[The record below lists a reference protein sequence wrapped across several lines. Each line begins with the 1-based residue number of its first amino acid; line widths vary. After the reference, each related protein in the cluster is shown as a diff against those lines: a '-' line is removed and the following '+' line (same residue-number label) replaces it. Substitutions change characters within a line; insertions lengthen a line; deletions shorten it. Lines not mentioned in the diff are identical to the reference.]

1 MLAYFF
7 RIGLYGVLLFLLT
20 LPTFAQRNQLYEG
33 RYENEIGEQ
42 GQARFYYYQPRRSDE
57 KILNGDFYFA
67 VTYTDSVQQNVLVKK
82 VYDGAYQKDQKHGDW
97 NYDFK
102 EYKVLLQDIENL
114 NLQYDIN
121 GTYTNIQ
128 GAYNEGVPIGEWI
141 YREDS
146 MQDSQYLRTVRRGVA
161 NFSNGQLTGAFIFS
175 NKSETGFEVQGYFNE
190 AGRMH
195 QQWEIRYPS
204 DSSIIEEVRSYQN
217 GFLTSIVRINQI
229 TGQVMDSLVYND
241 VQERL
246 QMLNSDTKSREFSVG
261 EQGFGLLFDHG
272 YPNNSVKNTRQQ
284 PGNSVVQQA
293 LNNFVSVDLKIDEV
307 QGRKPI
313 QLAATSRFKYD
324 VSEEEKKA
332 IQQLNTQVDS
342 LRAQVAPLA
351 GNEAFELNRQRSDSL
366 ALVFS
371 YFREID
377 RQLTVLDSVAA
388 FMQTPEYQ
396 FVNPRI
402 LYGDSLSFAQKTDT
416 IEYVVDGEP
425 KQHIIQLPGEPYDSA
440 SLPIRLK
447 QYVSNITDFTKP
459 KIALVIDEL
468 KSIEIEGVNR
478 ALEEK
483 ISQKHKQ
490 VDSLYARVGQA
501 TSSKDAPRSIADIVY
516 QTFVDGQV
524 NQLERQYSQV
534 NNFMAKQQIG
544 DSIYAVL
551 DTLETLHTYLDTI
564 PKYVKLVDNTY
575 TEKTFDPYTFS
586 YDFTRRVKKDL
597 YKKAAESL
605 YQHLLVE
612 LAQERNYHQLVPRAK
627 EIVTLLDRL
636 MELSDKNTRA
646 LERRLRR
653 TRSPQEI
660 KELIGLA

>member
-7 RIGLYGVLLFLLT
+7 RIGLYGALLLFPALFA
-20 LPTFAQRNQLYEG
+20 FAQKDQLYEG
-33 RYENEIGEQ
+33 RYQNEVGEQ
-42 GQARFYYYQPRRSDE
+42 GQARFYYYQPRKSDE

-82 VYDGAYQKDQKHGDW
+82 VYDGAYQKNQKHGDW

-102 EYKVLLQDIENL
+102 EYKILLQDIENL

-128 GAYNEGVPIGEWI
+128 GAYNEGIPIGEWI

-146 MQDSQYLRTVRRGVA
+146 MQDSQYLRTVRRGIA
-161 NFSNGQLTGAFIFS
+161 NFSNGQLTGAFVFS
-175 NKSETGFEVQGYFNE
+175 NKSETGFDVQGYFNK

-195 QQWEIRYPS
+195 EQWEIRYPS
-204 DSSIIEEVRSYQN
+204 DSIIIEEVRSYQN
-217 GFLTSIVRINQI
+217 GFLTSIVRINEL
-229 TGQVMDSLVYND
+229 TGRVMDSLVYD
-241 VQERL
+241 SVQERL
-246 QMLNSDTKSREFSVG
+246 QILDSGAKPKDFSVS

-272 YPNNSVKNTRQQ
+272 YTSNSVKYTRQQ
-284 PGNSVVQQA
+284 PGNSVIQQA
-293 LNNFVSVDLKIDEV
+293 LNNFVSVDLKIDEI
-307 QGRKPI
+307 QGRKPV

-324 VSEEEKKA
+324 VSEEEKEA
-332 IQQLNTQVDS
+332 IQQLNIQVDS
-342 LRAQVAPLA
+342 LSAQVIPLA
-351 GNEAFELNRQRSDSL
+351 RNEVFELNRQRSDSL
-366 ALVFS
+366 TLAFT
-371 YFREID
+371 YFRELD
-377 RQLTVLDSVAA
+377 RQLTILDSVAA
-388 FMQTPEYQ
+388 FMQTPQYQ
-396 FVNPRI
+396 YVNPQI
-402 LYGDSLSFAQKTDT
+402 LYDDSLSFARKTDT

-425 KQHIIQLPGEPYDSA
+425 KQHIIRLPGEPYDST

-447 QYVSNITDFTKP
+447 QYVSSISDFTQP
-459 KIALVIDEL
+459 KIALVISEL

-501 TSSKDAPRSIADIVY
+501 TSANDAPRSISDIVY
-516 QTFVDGQV
+516 QNFVNGRV
-524 NQLERQYSQV
+524 NQLERQYSQAE
-534 NNFMAKQQIG
+534 NFMAKQQIG

-564 PKYVKLVDNTY
+564 PKYVRLVDNTY

-597 YKKAAESL
+597 YKRAAENL

-612 LAQERNYHQLVPRAK
+612 LAQERNYHQLVPRAQ
-627 EIVTLLDRL
+627 EIVALLDRL
-636 MELSDKNTRA
+636 MELSGENTRA

-653 TRSPQEI
+653 TRNPQEI